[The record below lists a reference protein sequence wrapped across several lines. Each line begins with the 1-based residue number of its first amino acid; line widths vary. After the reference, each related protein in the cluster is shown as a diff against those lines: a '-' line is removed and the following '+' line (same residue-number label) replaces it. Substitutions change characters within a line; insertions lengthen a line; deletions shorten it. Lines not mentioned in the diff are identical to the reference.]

1 MRRPLHAWA
10 ASHYAT
16 LRLTVLR
23 FLNSCTQVC
32 PLKAAI
38 DRLDTQE
45 VEMRMQL
52 AELQRR
58 YKEKQRELARLQ
70 RRHDHEYDAQEGA
83 APLVSSSAYG
93 EALWGSY
100 WALCHLVGRS
110 SLETGICVVLMRPRQ
125 ASRGVKPGW
134 REDVVIQG
142 STRLGRAKGN
152 GGWSS
157 CECNQGGQGT
167 HGVAGTYCRSRRNL
181 LSCVRDSVGFPTNV
195 DKAVRSQGRAGTS
208 VVH

>member
-10 ASHYAT
+10 ASHHTT

-70 RRHDHEYDAQEGA
+70 RRHDHEYDTWAGI
-83 APLVSSSAYG
+83 APLIPTSSAYG
-93 EALWGSY
+93 GTVGCAYLVSRDCAGADWG
-100 WALCHLVGRS
+100 LH
-110 SLETGICVVLMRPRQ
+110 
-125 ASRGVKPGW
+125 
-134 REDVVIQG
+134 
-142 STRLGRAKGN
+142 
-152 GGWSS
+152 
-157 CECNQGGQGT
+157 GT
-167 HGVAGTYCRSRRNL
+167 HET
-181 LSCVRDSVGFPTNV
+181 
-195 DKAVRSQGRAGTS
+195 
-208 VVH
+208 